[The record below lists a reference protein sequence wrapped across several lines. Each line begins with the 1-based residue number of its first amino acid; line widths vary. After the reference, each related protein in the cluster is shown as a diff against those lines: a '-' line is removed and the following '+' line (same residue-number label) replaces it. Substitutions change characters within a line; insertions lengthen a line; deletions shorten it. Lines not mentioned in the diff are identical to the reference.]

1 MPPKLGAAYSEL
13 EKRIAELV
21 EENDRLRRNESR
33 FRLMVES
40 VPDYAIYMLDTHGRV
55 TSWNEGARRLE
66 GHEAAE
72 IVGQHYERFFIPEDV
87 KAGVPARGLQRARE
101 EGRYECEGWRVRKD
115 GSRFFAH
122 AVLTPIEGAG
132 GVPAGFAK
140 ITRDLTQWKLAED
153 SLQAAHAL
161 FGQVGKALKAQL
173 RATEPGVQVEELI
186 EDLLDLTTILNGQLK
201 LELGVF
207 DAAPVVQ
214 AVAQRFHDRLL
225 GKLKVQVSPAV
236 GRWDAKRLD
245 QALSKLLAN
254 VQHHA
259 PGAEVRVSLTA
270 RDGRARLEVADGGPG
285 ISAELLPKLFV
296 RPVPSARMGIGLFVC
311 RRLVEAHGGS
321 LAVGSEPGKGARF
334 VIELPMRAEAK
345 SSAAQ

>member
-21 EENDRLRRNESR
+21 EENDRLRRNENR
-33 FRLMVES
+33 FRVMVES
-40 VPDYAIYMLDTHGRV
+40 VPDYALYMLDPHGRV

-115 GSRFFAH
+115 GTRFFAH
-122 AVLTPIEGAG
+122 AVITPIEGAG
-132 GVPAGFAK
+132 GVHAGFAK

-161 FGQVGKALKAQL
+161 FGQVGKALKSQL
-173 RATEPGVQVEELI
+173 RATEPGSQVEELI
-186 EDLLDLTTILNGQLK
+186 EDLQDLTTILNGQLK

-207 DAAPVVQ
+207 DLAPVVQ
-214 AVAQRFHDRLL
+214 AVAQRFHQRLL
-225 GKLKVQVSPAV
+225 GKLTVQVAPAV

-254 VQHHA
+254 LQHHA
-259 PGAEVRVSLTA
+259 PGAEARLTLSTHG
-270 RDGRARLEVADGGPG
+270 RRARIEVVDAGPG
-285 ISAELLPKLFV
+285 ISTEQQAKLFT

-311 RRLVEAHGGS
+311 RRLVEAHGGT
-321 LAVGSEPGKGARF
+321 LAVESEPGKGARF
-334 VIELPMRAEAK
+334 VIELPMRAETK
-345 SSAAQ
+345 